1 MTDGQRR
8 SGLIDGREA
17 LERAADFHP
26 SVVIIEVFH
35 EVTLLQ

>member
-1 MTDGQRR
+1 VV
-8 SGLIDGREA
+8 DGRDA